1 MIIKPWT
8 IRSPGICPHSL
19 SLSLFAL
26 QSAAKF
32 SEERATQCLA
42 WIEAVLGRGLGVSEE
57 GVLSQE
63 QFQEVLKD
71 GSVLCE

>member
-1 MIIKPWT
+1 MYIM
-8 IRSPGICPHSL
+8 
-19 SLSLFAL
+19 L

-32 SEERATQCLA
+32 SEERASQCLA
-42 WIEAVLGRGLGVSEE
+42 WIEAVLGKSLGVSEE
-57 GVLSQE
+57 SGVVGQE

>member
-1 MIIKPWT
+1 MYDNDMNT
-8 IRSPGICPHSL
+8 TLSGISFL
-19 SLSLFAL
+19 SL

-32 SEERATQCLA
+32 SEERASQCLA
-42 WIEAVLGRGLGVSEE
+42 WIEAVLGRSLGVPEE
-57 GVLSQE
+57 GVVGQE